1 VEHISLAQFEDYF
14 DEIMARVVDD
24 KIHYTI
30 TTDDGLS
37 VVLVP
42 IEAYDVLKETYN
54 YSLLED
60 QPNDDL
66 SGPYTQEG
74 VS

>member
-1 VEHISLAQFEDYF
+1 MEHISLAQFEDYF
-14 DEIMARVVDD
+14 DEIIARVVDD

-42 IEAYDVLKETYN
+42 VEAYDVLEETYN
-54 YSLLED
+54 CSLLED
-60 QPNDDL
+60 QVNVDL
-66 SGPYTQEG
+66 SGPYTQDG
-74 VS
+74 V